1 MAVSKEWKVNGATD
15 RVTLA
20 NDPASIEVVGVCPV
34 FLLDLG
40 YVNVREVDIEPIEKR
55 GVSVWEG

>member
-1 MAVSKEWKVNGATD
+1 MAVSKEWKVNGASE

-20 NDPASIEVVGVCPV
+20 NDPVSIEVVGVCPV

-40 YVNVREVDIEPIEKR
+40 YVNGREVNIEYTEKR
-55 GVSVWEG
+55 GVSMWEG